1 MLPESRG
8 PSGSRTADV
17 RGSQECVGVA
27 KLIIQSHL
35 VSFRLIP
42 LVDAGGGVG
51 GALGVA
57 PSMGFNPHPSP
68 LPKGRGD
75 QAAFAGNDGGL
86 NLGSIWP
93 WLASFT
99 PS

>member
-1 MLPESRG
+1 M
-8 PSGSRTADV
+8 
-17 RGSQECVGVA
+17 A

-68 LPKGRGD
+68 LPEGEGTKPPSRGTT
-75 QAAFAGNDGGL
+75 GGL
-86 NLGSIWP
+86 NLGPIWP